1 MAKKDFKLNI
11 DYFMFEEKT
20 RKTTKSRRGE
30 ILNMYFCTINLIWL
44 KTFNFI
50 KSGINSVSLNF
61 FRLRLKNSEPH

>member
-30 ILNMYFCTINLIWL
+30 IL
-44 KTFNFI
+44 
-50 KSGINSVSLNF
+50 
-61 FRLRLKNSEPH
+61 